1 MARSHFVVFWWKIH
15 GRLMESME
23 YTPEILEPKHEG
35 LEDCCPFQIDD
46 FPGCSPWFISIC
58 QSNLLP
64 IFWCLLFC
72 FSWHPVLYWQ
82 VKQYR
87 TLKRFMMVVIIEKN
101 QIAAKVWVC
110 DDCLQ
115 NSCEHIYYSIF
126 YWDLEKTR
134 SNLNINNIFFVLCVI
149 LEGSIWFLWKV

>member
-1 MARSHFVVFWWKIH
+1 MPWGCRHVAKRLQQSSYGQISLCGLLVKDSWEIDGKHGIH
-15 GRLMESME
+15 
-23 YTPEILEPKHEG
+23 PWNLEPKHEG

-115 NSCEHIYYSIF
+115 NSCEHLFITVYFIEISKRQ
-126 YWDLEKTR
+126 DPT
-134 SNLNINNIFFVLCVI
+134 
-149 LEGSIWFLWKV
+149 